1 MNMTKRLLTQHG
13 YCATSAY
20 SGSEALLLIERSSFD
35 LILLDLMLP
44 GISGEI
50 VLEKIKNIIDIP
62 IIGVSAKTDID
73 SKVNLIRN
81 GADDYITKPFS
92 VRELVARVNRVFL
105 RRKSDDSLSVIH
117 AGSISYDL
125 DKKEA
130 IRDGQVIALSSL
142 ENRILDL
149 LFTNHDKAVSRN
161 AVLDC
166 IWEATGND
174 VYDHTVTV
182 YMKRIRGKL
191 GDDVIK
197 TVKGIGYRVD
207 SGEAL

>member
-1 MNMTKRLLTQHG
+1 M
-13 YCATSAY
+13 
-20 SGSEALLLIERSSFD
+20 
-35 LILLDLMLP
+35 
-44 GISGEI
+44 
-50 VLEKIKNIIDIP
+50 
-62 IIGVSAKTDID
+62 IGQ
-73 SKVNLIRN
+73 
-81 GADDYITKPFS
+81 
-92 VRELVARVNRVFL
+92 
-105 RRKSDDSLSVIH
+105 
-117 AGSISYDL
+117 
-125 DKKEA
+125 KEA
-130 IRDGQVIALSSL
+130 RRDGQVISLSSL

-161 AVLDC
+161 AVIDC

-197 TVKGIGYRVD
+197 TVKGIGYRID

>member
-1 MNMTKRLLTQHG
+1 MR
-13 YCATSAY
+13 
-20 SGSEALLLIERSSFD
+20 EVVFD

-117 AGSISYDL
+117 AG
-125 DKKEA
+125 A
-130 IRDGQVIALSSL
+130 
-142 ENRILDL
+142 
-149 LFTNHDKAVSRN
+149 
-161 AVLDC
+161 
-166 IWEATGND
+166 
-174 VYDHTVTV
+174 
-182 YMKRIRGKL
+182 
-191 GDDVIK
+191 
-197 TVKGIGYRVD
+197 
-207 SGEAL
+207 